1 MANTN
6 YERILEDLVALA
18 EGFPPPDGDDEYES
32 PWVED
37 FRAGH
42 WAVGWVE
49 HVIVRADSPEPILQA
64 AVEIYCAL
72 QDYPVYDESA
82 YSDACYEA
90 ITGEWEDGRVQDR
103 IEHCKEAEI
112 SIFAARRDEIPTE
125 VYDMLSN
132 KQGYY

>member
-1 MANTN
+1 MNAIEHLEECKWVRPPYYGGYSPDGDYCSYSRARDSEILANTN

-49 HVIVRADSPEPILQA
+49 HIIVRADSPEPILQA
-64 AVEIYCAL
+64 AGEIYCAL
-72 QDYPVYDESA
+72 QD
-82 YSDACYEA
+82 
-90 ITGEWEDGRVQDR
+90 
-103 IEHCKEAEI
+103 
-112 SIFAARRDEIPTE
+112 
-125 VYDMLSN
+125 LSLIHI
-132 KQGYY
+132 